1 MNEDRISGNAEK
13 VAGYAGEKLGQVT
26 GDVRTQV
33 QGKARQVEGSL
44 QDLYGQA
51 KDTAA
56 NAANV
61 VRRTAGDADDI
72 LRTTIE
78 QRPYTA
84 AAIALGIG
92 YLIGRFAHRDS
103 YWH

>member
-1 MNEDRISGNAEK
+1 MNEDRFSGTTKNIAGKAEEGIGH
-13 VAGYAGEKLGQVT
+13 AT
-26 GDVRTQV
+26 GDVKSQL